1 MSVHPAN
8 DFLRTGV
15 SVMDE
20 ITAMKQVLDSM
31 ENVVRLHSQARAE
44 RRAEEAQAQ
53 RQAFQEKL
61 QRAAAS
67 KIELDSISSNVKG
80 KQDAVQRDQLMALMM
95 AGF

>member
-1 MSVHPAN
+1 
-8 DFLRTGV
+8 
-15 SVMDE
+15 MDE

-31 ENVVRLHSQARAE
+31 ENVIRLRSQARAE

-67 KIELDSISSNVKG
+67 KIELDGISSDVKG

>member
-1 MSVHPAN
+1 
-8 DFLRTGV
+8 
-15 SVMDE
+15 MDE

-31 ENVVRLHSQARAE
+31 ENVVRLRSQARAE
-44 RRAEEAQAQ
+44 RRAEEAEAQ
-53 RQAFQEKL
+53 RHAFQEKL

-67 KIELDSISSNVKG
+67 KMELDGISSDVKG